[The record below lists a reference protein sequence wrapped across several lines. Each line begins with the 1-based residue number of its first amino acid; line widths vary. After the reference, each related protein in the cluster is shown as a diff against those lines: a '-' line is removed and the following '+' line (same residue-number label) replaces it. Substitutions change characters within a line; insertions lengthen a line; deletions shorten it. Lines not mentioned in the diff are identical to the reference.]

1 MAEKNQYTLDR
12 IEDGFYVFLQHS
24 KEEEELLIPSSKV
37 SVKLSEGDIVCISK
51 AESDYLIEPLEIETG
66 LMKDKVS
73 SLLEKLKNKK

>member
-1 MAEKNQYTLDR
+1 MAEKKQYTLDR
-12 IEDGFYVFLQHS
+12 IEDGFYVFLLHS
-24 KEEEELLIPSSKV
+24 NEEEELLIPASKV
-37 SVKLSEGDIVCISK
+37 SVNLSEGDIVCISK